1 MPGMRG
7 RRYLVILAI
16 VAGLVGLYA
25 AVGFLLVPYLT
36 RSELV
41 GLTARDFGRKLSLG
55 NVSFNP
61 FTWTL
66 DIRDFSL
73 PDADGRPMISFS
85 SLEVAVGIASV
96 PRLAPSLSAIVLDGP
111 RVSVVVRRDGRLN
124 LADLEQPFAPPAGA
138 KAPASASKPL
148 RLRIERLAVQNGSAT
163 YEDDSRPSPF
173 RLDLD
178 PIDFQLLDFSTTGTT
193 AGSYQLRATI
203 GQGGRLQWTG
213 TIRAQPLSLRGTLA
227 LTGLSAPTVGSYLG
241 SALPA
246 QISRGTLALQGGF
259 AIDGAPPGS
268 TSRGVTMTVDV
279 QQAQVSGLGLRL
291 RQPASDDIQLDR
303 FTLGQAHIDLERR
316 SIEVGEIALSGLE
329 VRPSQA
335 PSDYI
340 KLGRLT
346 LGNGQIDLGRH
357 SIRMGEIAL
366 AGADVQSWLD
376 AKGRLN
382 LLQLL
387 GSPAA
392 QPAHSTAS
400 SPPAASAAATG
411 NASPA
416 PAWRIAAPDIRIDDA
431 RVSLEDRGAEP
442 AAHLTLGPL
451 TARITGYDGS
461 PGSHIAVALQAGV
474 NGKGQLRL
482 TAQGTLQPQ
491 ALSAKLGLSRIDLR
505 ALQPY
510 LNRYTALTLASGL
523 LDTSLAIDR
532 SAKGRLTA
540 AGRIDIADLRAVDD
554 DLKRDFLKWQ
564 GLHIIG
570 LRYASNPASLRI
582 ERITAVAPY
591 ARIIIGADQTVNLT
605 EALHPRGWHAQPAA
619 AQAAQAKAS
628 VAGAKPAAGS
638 AAAPMPMSI
647 GLVRIADGTADYAD
661 FSMQPNFATGIQ
673 DLHGTVKGLS
683 SDPSSRATVDIH
695 GRVDRYAPVDISG
708 VVNLL
713 AATTYSDLTLKFHG
727 LQLTS
732 MTPYAVR
739 FAGYKIASGTLDAD
753 LHYKVDH
760 GRLDAQHQIVIEQ
773 LQLGDQVPSPHATHL
788 PLRLAVA
795 LLKDRDGIIRIG
807 LPVTGSLN
815 DPKFRLGPLIGMA
828 LMHLLEKVVTAPF
841 ALLGHAFGGGSSMG
855 QIDFAPGSAT
865 LLPAARGQVAAL
877 AKALAQ
883 RPQLTLQVPAVF
895 APDIDTPAL
904 AQRQLRHELIALA
917 RAGAG
922 EKKTFLHRQRPEPT
936 AGREVLE
943 LPAEHYRLLRA
954 DYQQAFGRKAA
965 LPAAAQKVP
974 PFDPAILE
982 MQSALLKRTRISAAD
997 LQALGQ
1003 QRAQAIRSA
1012 ILSAGVAAGRVAIT
1026 AAAPQSAAAG
1036 QVAVK
1041 LGLK

>member
-1 MPGMRG
+1 MPGARG

-25 AVGFLLVPYLT
+25 AVGFLLVPRWT

-41 GLTARDFGRKLSLG
+41 ELTARDFGRKLSVG

-61 FTWTL
+61 FTWKL
-66 DIRDFSL
+66 DITDFSL
-73 PDADGRPMISFS
+73 PDADGRPMIAFER
-85 SLEVAVGIASV
+85 LEVAVGIASV
-96 PRLAPSLSAIVLDGP
+96 PRLAPSLSAIILDGP
-111 RVSVVVRRDGRLN
+111 RVNAVVRPDGRLN
-124 LADLEQPFAPPAGA
+124 LADLAQPLAQPVPPPKSQAA
-138 KAPASASKPL
+138 ASRPFKL
-148 RLRIERLAVQNGSAT
+148 YVDRLAVQNGSAT
-163 YEDDSRPSPF
+163 YEDDSRATPF

-178 PIDFQLLDFSTTGTT
+178 PIAFELDHFST
-193 AGSYQLRATI
+193 AGSAPGSYRLTAAI

-213 TIRAQPLSLRGTLA
+213 TVRAQPLSLHGTLDLA
-227 LTGLSAPTVGSYLG
+227 GLSAPTVGTYLG
-241 SALPA
+241 PLLPA
-246 QISRGTLALQGGF
+246 EISRGTVALQGSF
-259 AIDGAPPGS
+259 AIDAAAPGS
-268 TSRGVTMTVDV
+268 PSQGVGMTIDV
-279 QQAQVSGLGLRL
+279 PQAQVTGLGVRP
-291 RQPASDDIQLDR
+291 RQATSDYIQLGR
-303 FTLGQAHIDLERR
+303 FTLGNTHIDLERH
-316 SIEVGEIALSGLE
+316 SIELGEIALSG
-329 VRPSQA
+329 
-335 PSDYI
+335 
-340 KLGRLT
+340 
-346 LGNGQIDLGRH
+346 
-357 SIRMGEIAL
+357 
-366 AGADVQSWLD
+366 ADVQGWLD
-376 AKGRLN
+376 QGGRLN

-387 GSPAA
+387 G
-392 QPAHSTAS
+392 QPAG
-400 SPPAASAAATG
+400 PPAAPPAAPAGSAAH
-411 NASPA
+411 A
-416 PAWRIAAPDIRIDDA
+416 PAWHIAAPDIRIDDTQ
-431 RVSLEDRGAEP
+431 VSLEDRGAKP
-442 AAHLTLGPL
+442 VARLTLGPL
-451 TARITGYDGS
+451 SARITGYDGS
-461 PGSHIAVALQAGV
+461 PGSRIAVALQSGV
-474 NGKGQLRL
+474 NGKGELRL

-510 LNRYTALTLASGL
+510 LNRYTALTLASGF
-523 LDTSLAIDR
+523 LDTTLAIDR
-532 SAKGRLTA
+532 SANGRLSA

-554 DLKRDFLKWQ
+554 DLKRDFVKWQ
-564 GLHIIG
+564 GLHIVG
-570 LRYASNPASLRI
+570 FRYVSSPASLRI

-591 ARIIIGADQTVNLT
+591 ARIIIGADQTVNLS
-605 EALHPRGWHAQPAA
+605 EALHPRGWRPKPAP
-619 AQAAQAKAS
+619 AQAPQAKAAA
-628 VAGAKPAAGS
+628 AGARPAAGA

-647 GLVRIADGTADYAD
+647 GLVRIANGTADYAD

-683 SDPSSRATVDIH
+683 SDPSSRATVDIQ

-713 AATTYSDLTLKFHG
+713 AATTYTDVTMKFHG

-732 MTPYAVR
+732 MTPYSVR

-760 GRLDAQHQIVIEQ
+760 GTLDAQHQIVIDQ

-795 LLKDRDGIIRIG
+795 LLKDRDGVIRIG
-807 LPVTGSLN
+807 LPVTGSLS
-815 DPKFRLGPLIGMA
+815 DPKFRLGPLIGLA
-828 LMHLLEKVVTAPF
+828 LLHLLEKAVTAPF

-877 AKALAQ
+877 ARALTQ
-883 RPQLTLQVPAVF
+883 RPQLQLQVPATF
-895 APDIDTPAL
+895 APDVDTPAL
-904 AQRQLRHELIALA
+904 AQRQLRHELLGLA

-922 EKKTFLHRQRPEPT
+922 GRKASRGRQQAAPT
-936 AGREVLE
+936 AGRAALE

-954 DYQQAFGRKAA
+954 DYQKTFGPKAA

-982 MQSALLKRTRISAAD
+982 MQSALLKRKQISAGD

-1026 AAAPQSAAAG
+1026 AAAPESAAAG